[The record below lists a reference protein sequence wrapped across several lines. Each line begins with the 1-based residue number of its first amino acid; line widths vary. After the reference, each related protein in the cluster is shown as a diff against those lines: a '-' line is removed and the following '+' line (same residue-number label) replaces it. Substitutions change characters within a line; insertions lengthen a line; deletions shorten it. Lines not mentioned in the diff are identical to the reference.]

1 MAVAGHMEERPYAI
15 AIGASTG
22 GVEALMQI
30 AQALPA
36 GLPAWLLV
44 VQHIGPHPSVLPELL
59 RARGAN
65 PAVHPRDGDRPVAG
79 SFHVAPPDTH
89 MVLEE
94 GRIRLLRGPKEN
106 HCRPAIDPLFRSV
119 AINSRE
125 RAVSV
130 VLTGELD
137 DGTAGLQAI
146 KACGGTA
153 IVQEP
158 DTAQAPS
165 MPRSAVDNV
174 AVDYR
179 LELAQIA
186 PTLARLACGSPPSG
200 ASHAV
205 PDVLRREQEFV
216 HGRGSMEQLDALGTP
231 SGLTCPEC
239 GGSLWEL
246 GDRRPLR
253 FRCHTG
259 HAFSAASLIHSQG
272 LDAEHALWS
281 SVRALHEKAAL
292 LRRVAQVS
300 RSNGGDAQAQAGLEQ
315 ADRIQRQA
323 EQLLQLLERRPDAEG
338 E

>member
-22 GVEALMQI
+22 GVEALLQI

-44 VQHIGPHPSVLPELL
+44 VQHIGPHRSVLPELL
-59 RARGAN
+59 RARGVN

-79 SFHVAPPDTH
+79 CIHVAPPDMH
-89 MVLEE
+89 MLLEE
-94 GRIRLLRGPKEN
+94 DRIRLVRGPKEN

-125 RAVSV
+125 RAVGV

-174 AVDYR
+174 AVDWR
-179 LELAQIA
+179 LELAEIA
-186 PTLARLACGSPPSG
+186 PTLSRLVAGPAPAGPP
-200 ASHAV
+200 AV
-205 PDVLRREQEFV
+205 PDTLRREQEFV
-216 HGRGSMEQLDALGTP
+216 QGGGSMEQLDALGTP

-239 GGSLWEL
+239 GGGLWEL

-272 LDAEHALWS
+272 LNAEHALWS

-300 RSNGGDAQAQAGLEQ
+300 RSNGGEAQAQAGLEQ
-315 ADRIQRQA
+315 ADRVQRQA
-323 EQLLQLLERRPDAEG
+323 EQLVQLLERRADREG